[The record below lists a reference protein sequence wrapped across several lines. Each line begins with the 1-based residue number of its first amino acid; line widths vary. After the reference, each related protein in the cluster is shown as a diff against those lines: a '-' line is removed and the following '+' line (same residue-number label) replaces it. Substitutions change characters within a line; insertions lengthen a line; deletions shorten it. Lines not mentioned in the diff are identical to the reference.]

1 MDVTVKIF
9 NAAGEEVRQCTVTVE
24 PGKGWK
30 KRAEEEAMKFISE
43 GERIQVVPPEQQDGQ
58 NAKAGQ
64 FKFTF
69 EFEIYYKGVLK
80 RTTEV
85 SALADSEAT
94 ALEQAVHALQAELET
109 DEILRYT
116 NRFRRHAA

>member
-9 NAAGEEVRQCTVTVE
+9 NAAGEQVRQCTVTVE

-43 GERIQVVPPEQQDGQ
+43 GERIQVVLPEQQNEQ
-58 NAKAGQ
+58 NDQTGA

-85 SALADSEAT
+85 SALADSEAA
-94 ALEQAVHALQAELET
+94 ALEQAVRALQAELES
-109 DEILRYT
+109 DELPRYT
-116 NRFRRHAA
+116 NRFRKHAA